1 MFFNLFKKN
10 SASSILEPPV
20 SEDKIEAIA
29 PVPPVSPFKHSQVS
43 ENPLMSLSETA
54 LRDLCRHRIDA
65 FESWSRR
72 LIDETL
78 KNSYTT
84 DYFNYMIS
92 DDQPLIKQEIK
103 RRIEKRIRDNP
114 GRFPRKV
121 DAFLLEDIQYLLC
134 REDLYKNHFKN
145 VLEPF
150 YSGIGEVRI
159 VINRLIPIRNK
170 LSHGNTISI
179 HEAEQCLCYTDDFI
193 STYKEYYAR
202 LGKEK
207 DYNVPTFTRIK
218 DSLGND
224 IVRPESTTSS
234 SWEMFC
240 HGRIAPKIQLRS
252 GDHYKL
258 WVEVDGS
265 FDSSTYTIK
274 WVVVQNFDTIIS
286 RGTGNVLDFTLN
298 VQNVSYCPEIRIKLI
313 SKKAWHRFHDTDD
326 YIVMTLE
333 NVLPPIEDTY

>member
-20 SEDKIEAIA
+20 SEGKIEAIA
-29 PVPPVSPFKHSQVS
+29 PVPPISPFKHSQVS

-103 RRIEKRIRDNP
+103 RRIEKRIHDNP

-159 VINRLIPIRNK
+159 VFNRLIPIRNK

-258 WVEVDGS
+258 
-265 FDSSTYTIK
+265 
-274 WVVVQNFDTIIS
+274 
-286 RGTGNVLDFTLN
+286 
-298 VQNVSYCPEIRIKLI
+298 
-313 SKKAWHRFHDTDD
+313 
-326 YIVMTLE
+326 
-333 NVLPPIEDTY
+333 

>member
-1 MFFNLFKKN
+1 MFLDFLQKKS
-10 SASSILEPPV
+10 SATALESPV
-20 SEDKIEAIA
+20 SEPKVEL
-29 PVPPVSPFKHSQVS
+29 PVPAPTILPFKPSHPS
-43 ENPLMSLSETA
+43 ENPLMDISETA

-78 KNSYTT
+78 KKSYTA

-103 RRIEKRIRDNP
+103 CRIENRIRNNP

-134 REDLYKNHFKN
+134 RDDLYKDHFKN

-150 YSGIGEVRI
+150 YSCPQEVRSI
-159 VINRLIPIRNK
+159 FNRLIPIRNK

-179 HEAEQCLCYTDDFI
+179 HEAEQCLCYTDDLI
-193 STYKEYYAR
+193 SAYKEYYVK
-202 LGKEK
+202 LGKER

-224 IVRPESTTSS
+224 IVRPASTASC

-240 HGRIAPKIQLRS
+240 NGSFAPKIQLRS
-252 GDHYKL
+252 GDRYKL
-258 WVEVDGS
+258 CVEVDGG
-265 FDSSTYTIK
+265 FDPSTYTIQ
-274 WVVVQNFDTIIS
+274 WVVVQNLSDVIC
-286 RGTGNVLDFTLN
+286 RGTGNTVDFALN
-298 VQNVSYCPEIRIKLI
+298 VENVSYRPEIRIDLI
-313 SKKAWHRFHDTDD
+313 SKKAWHRFHKTDD
-326 YIVMTLE
+326 YIIMNLE
-333 NVLPPIEDTY
+333 DVLPPIEDTY